1 MNPTRRQFLQ
11 SAACGVAIPLLT
23 SRAFAQATR
32 PAAATSARQKIR
44 SFSYADVKLL
54 SGPLKD
60 QFDRTFDFFMKLDNE
75 RMLKVYRQLSG
86 LAAPGEELA
95 GWYKEDGFC
104 PGHTLGQW
112 MSALSRFSAAT
123 GGAAAR
129 EKVAQLV
136 HGFGEAI
143 AGPKSFYDGH
153 RFKGYCYDKH
163 VIGMVDAFRY
173 AGVVDAKSVFAK
185 ATELALKVLP
195 EKALTREE
203 QAQRPHKD
211 VSYTWDEF
219 YTLPENL
226 FIAHETFGDDRYLEM
241 AKRYLHDKP
250 YFEPLANG
258 KNALVGQHAYSH
270 VNALSSAAKAHLVL
284 GDEMHFLAA
293 RNGFDFVL
301 AQSYASGGWGPNE
314 TFVEPGKGKLFE
326 SLGSTH
332 NHFETPCGS
341 YAQFKITRYLMS
353 ITGESRYGDA
363 LERMLYNGIL
373 SAKPIRPDG
382 TSFYYSDYQRDGHK
396 NYYGEKWP
404 CCSGTY
410 PQAIAD
416 YLVSA
421 YFHDDDGVYVNL
433 YAPSQ
438 VRWGDVTLTQET
450 EYPAAEKVK
459 VRVSTPQP
467 KKFAV
472 RLRIP
477 KWADGAKVEGERT
490 TPQAGTFFTV
500 TRTWRDG
507 DTIELTLPLRPRTE
521 AIDEQHPDVVAL
533 MRGPI
538 MMVATQDRL
547 QVPREAI
554 EQVKDVGGNV
564 TASQQL
570 KFVPFY
576 HINEEAYTTYFTQT

>member
-1 MNPTRRQFLQ
+1 MKPTRRQFIQ
-11 SAACGVAIPLLT
+11 SAACSVALPMLG
-23 SRAFAQATR
+23 SRAFAASS
-32 PAAATSARQKIR
+32 PATSASSSRQKLR
-44 SFSYADVKLL
+44 SFGYSDVKLL
-54 SGPLKD
+54 GGPLKD
-60 QFDRTFDFFMKLDNE
+60 QFDRTFDFFMKLDND
-75 RMLKVYRQLSG
+75 RMLKLYRQLSG
-86 LAAPGEELA
+86 LPAPGEELA
-95 GWYKEDGFC
+95 GWYKEGGFA
-104 PGHTLGQW
+104 PGHAFGQW
-112 MSALSRFSAAT
+112 VSAISRFTAA
-123 GGAAAR
+123 GGDAAAK
-129 EKVAQLV
+129 EKVAKLV
-136 HGFGEAI
+136 HGFAEAI
-143 AGPKSFYDGH
+143 AGPKSFYEGN
-153 RFKGYCYDKH
+153 RFKGYSYDKH
-163 VIGMVDAFRY
+163 VIGMVDAFRC
-173 AGVVDAKSVFAK
+173 AGVSDAKDVFAK

-226 FIAHETFGDDRYLEM
+226 FLAYETFGDERYLEM

-250 YFEPLANG
+250 YFEPLAAG
-258 KNALVGQHAYSH
+258 RNALVGQHAYSH

-326 SLGSTH
+326 SLASTH

-373 SAKPIRPDG
+373 AAKPVQPDG
-382 TSFYYSDYQRDGHK
+382 TSFYYSDYQHDAHK

-421 YFHDDDGVYVNL
+421 YFHDDDGVYANL

-438 VRWGDVTLTQET
+438 VRWNDVTLTQET
-450 EYPAAEKVK
+450 DYPSSDRVK
-459 VRVSTPQP
+459 FRIATPQP
-467 KKFAV
+467 KKFAL

-477 KWADGAKVEGERT
+477 AWADGASVDGESAK
-490 TPQAGTFFTV
+490 PPAGAFFSV
-500 TRTWRDG
+500 ARTWRDG
-507 DTIELTLPLRPRTE
+507 DTIVLTLPLRSRTE

-533 MRGPI
+533 MRGPV
-538 MMVATQDRL
+538 MMVATQNRL
-547 QVPREAI
+547 QVPRRAV
-554 EQVKDVGGNV
+554 EQMKDVGDV
-564 TASQQL
+564 AASQQL
-570 KFVPFY
+570 KFVPF
-576 HINEEAYTTYFTQT
+576 HRVNDEPYTTYFTQT